1 MEALQIAVKGLS
13 PWNKGK
19 IVGQKA
25 PFKPKDV
32 WAMRMRLQMEQRTR
46 ELVMLNLGI
55 DSKLRACDLLAL
67 RVSDICHGD
76 RVAPRAIV
84 LQKKTQRPVQFEIT
98 AATRQAVEA
107 WIKRARLKPEDHL
120 FPSRIHSSPHIGTRH
135 YARMLHRW
143 VEEVGLDS
151 TAFGTHSIRRTKASL
166 IYKKTKN
173 LRAVQLLLGH
183 SKLESTVRYLGIE
196 VDDALE
202 IAEQTEL

>member
-67 RVSDICHGD
+67 RVSDIC
-76 RVAPRAIV
+76 
-84 LQKKTQRPVQFEIT
+84 QR
-98 AATRQAVEA
+98 R
-107 WIKRARLKPEDHL
+107 
-120 FPSRIHSSPHIGTRH
+120 
-135 YARMLHRW
+135 
-143 VEEVGLDS
+143 
-151 TAFGTHSIRRTKASL
+151 
-166 IYKKTKN
+166 
-173 LRAVQLLLGH
+173 
-183 SKLESTVRYLGIE
+183 
-196 VDDALE
+196 
-202 IAEQTEL
+202 